1 MPESTAFSLD
11 GRLPRKQA
19 GLVAL
24 VAIAAAGL
32 YLLAASR
39 AVGLGFPLDDSWIH
53 LAYARNLAELGQW
66 AFLPGQPSAGSTAP
80 LWTVLLAPGFLLK
93 LGPYAWTYALGIACL
108 VGLGLVTERIVR
120 RQVPAYRPPLPWA
133 GLLMVTEWHF
143 VWAAVSGMETLLYT
157 LLAIII
163 LGMIMQGSRNFVGQG
178 VLIGLSVWLRP
189 DGLTLLAPALIA
201 ALLIGAPAHQRV
213 KALLMLLGGFAA
225 VVLPYL
231 LVNLAISGTPFPNT
245 FYAKQAEYMYWR
257 ISPLPT
263 KLENLSLVF
272 FGGLALLL
280 LPAVVGA
287 TLQAVRLKSWGT
299 LLALAWGV
307 GYAWLYASRLPVY
320 QHGRYIMPAM
330 AAYLLVGLVFLA
342 EWLPSAASRLTRLLR
357 FAWLAAIVIIS
368 GVFYV
373 YGATVY
379 ARDVSMIE
387 RKLVASAKWVAQNVP
402 SGQLIAV
409 HDIGALGYFAPQ
421 TRLLDLAGLVS
432 PEVVPFITDE
442 AKLAAYISAS
452 GAEYIIIL
460 PRHYPELAKMG
471 SPVFIA
477 SHPDDATPA
486 DSVVVYRWEGR

>member
-1 MPESTAFSLD
+1 
-11 GRLPRKQA
+11 
-19 GLVAL
+19 LVAF
-24 VAIAAAGL
+24 AAAGL
-32 YLLAASR
+32 YLLAARS
-39 AVGLGFPLDDSWIH
+39 AVGIGFPLDDSWIH

-66 AFLPGQPSAGSTAP
+66 AFLPGQVSAGSTAP
-80 LWTVLLAPGFLLK
+80 LWTVLLAPGFLLN
-93 LGPYAWTYALGIACL
+93 LGPYVWTYALGIACL
-108 VGLGLVTERIVR
+108 VGLGVATEWIVR
-120 RQVPAYRPPLPWA
+120 RQVPAYRPSLPWA

-157 LLAIII
+157 LLVIVV
-163 LGMIMQGSRNFVGQG
+163 LGMILQGSRNFVGQG

-201 ALLIGAPAHQRV
+201 ALLIGAPAREKV

-231 LVNLAISGTPFPNT
+231 LLNLAISGTPFPNT
-245 FYAKQAEYMYWR
+245 FYAKQAEYLYWR
-257 ISPLPT
+257 LSPLPT

-287 TLQAVRLKSWGT
+287 TLKAVRLKSWAT
-299 LLALAWGV
+299 LLALAWAA

-330 AAYLLVGLVFLA
+330 AAYLLVGLIFLA
-342 EWLPSAASRLTRLLR
+342 EWLPSAASRPTRLLR
-357 FAWLAAIVIIS
+357 FAWLALIVIVS
-368 GVFYV
+368 SLFYI

-421 TRLLDLAGLVS
+421 VRLLDLAGLVS

-452 GAEYIIIL
+452 GAEYVIIL
-460 PRHYPELAKMG
+460 PRHYPQLANMG
-471 SPVFIA
+471 SPVFVA
-477 SHPDDATPA
+477 SHPDDATTS
-486 DSVVVYRWEGR
+486 DSVVVYRWERR